1 MCRAK
6 PSSGLHYGVK
16 MCEADKQFLKRTF
29 HYQIQYP
36 PCAKEGD
43 SVCPPRPRGWCQI
56 CRLRRCLST
65 PVRLNEIRIG
75 AKTLRSSRSEQPAV
89 PLYSIAVQPPPYH
102 HVEVE
107 PLRVTSYEKK
117 EHFFNENVFKDP
129 IPSTFRKIDQQFSN
143 LLIDPIL
150 NSHKFEIV
158 DNQFSEPLDLSVK
171 KRKQRESELFD
182 EQVEFILPTTYVQI
196 NEDEPLD
203 LSPLSHHTDQLEAT
217 DLSRPSSTEP
227 APAEPQLPVSRRTA
241 SPLLD
246 GSQVINKMSVN
257 SAVLG
262 DALSRIQGNISMSNS
277 LINLSSIS
285 DILSETEK

>member
-1 MCRAK
+1 M
-6 PSSGLHYGVK
+6 
-16 MCEADKQFLKRTF
+16 
-29 HYQIQYP
+29 
-36 PCAKEGD
+36 
-43 SVCPPRPRGWCQI
+43 
-56 CRLRRCLST
+56 
-65 PVRLNEIRIG
+65 
-75 AKTLRSSRSEQPAV
+75 
-89 PLYSIAVQPPPYH
+89 PLYSITVQPPPYH
-102 HVEVE
+102 PVEVE
-107 PLRVTSYEKK
+107 PLRVISDEKK

-143 LLIDPIL
+143 LIIDPVL
-150 NSHKFEIV
+150 NRYKFEVV

-196 NEDEPLD
+196 NDDEPLD

-227 APAEPQLPVSRRTA
+227 AAAELQLPVSRRTA